1 MSLYLTAEYGDGGIY
16 AKVVCASRNR
26 GVKLLTLETR
36 APKHIDAEFEK
47 HRMLS
52 SNSSSS
58 RAVPF
63 GALGDVYLPIDVRAA
78 QAGMQGYE
86 PATIAS
92 RTEFDAVASSLYG
105 TAIDALL
112 PFKSRIHK
120 QHLNRYIEP
129 WMYQTK
135 VVTATEWDNFFQL
148 RLAPDAQP
156 EIQELARCMRR
167 AIDALHP
174 DDYEPLGP
182 GAWHLPYVTEEIPL
196 EDAKK
201 CSAAR
206 CARTSYR
213 NHDRSN
219 PVVEKDI
226 ELFDFLLSSMHMTPF
241 EHQAAPME
249 YLSELTTPMHASWES
264 LWEDGITHRD
274 RHGRFW
280 SGNFRGFIQHRQ
292 LLQGWNL

>member
-1 MSLYLTAEYGDGGIY
+1 MSLYLTEEYGEGGIY

-36 APKHIDAEFEK
+36 APKFLDAEFEK

-63 GALGDVYLPIDVRAA
+63 GSLGDVYLPMDVRAA
-78 QAGMQGYE
+78 QPGMQGYE
-86 PATIAS
+86 SVAAS
-92 RTEFDAVASSLYG
+92 TLGELRSASSRLYG
-105 TAIDALL
+105 TAVDSMLM
-112 PFKSRIHK
+112 FKSRVHK

-182 GAWHLPYVTEEIPL
+182 GAWHLPYVTEEMPL

-241 EHQAAPME
+241 EHQATPME
-249 YLSELTTPMHASWES
+249 ELIERLPSPEGPWGTCWEK
-264 LWEDGITHRD
+264 GVTHRD